1 MAIPL
6 ETHAPGTLEKRSD
19 RWVSSITLP
28 AVLRYVPAATAIGVP
43 ISFLWAHTYA
53 TGYASYFGIPGGF
66 VKVGPEAAVQPFLFL
81 LALLTLAFM
90 VIHEVE
96 HYGVIGAPKIYGSI
110 IRPLLFLYALGLYM
124 VGFRRGELS
133 LPLALFSAFLAWV
146 LLWWLPPFITWG
158 ARQVAKGLGFV
169 LGGVGRKASGPIL
182 AILRHI
188 FRNVGELPPRSPTT
202 MLKFV
207 LIVVLCHVALVAP
220 QWLGM
225 MRGQGQVE
233 FSVITDASRP
243 SEKQAILAVYGD
255 KAFLARVQGTT
266 IRAVTMKQ
274 ADDFKDMEIRSERL
288 GELKLAK

>member
-6 ETHAPGTLEKRSD
+6 ETHASGTTEKRSD

-28 AVLRYVPAATAIGVP
+28 AVLRYVPVASAIGVP

-53 TGYASYFGIPGGF
+53 AGYASYFGIPGDF
-66 VKVGPEAAVQPFLFL
+66 VKVGPEAAVQPFLFF
-81 LALLTLAFM
+81 LALLTLAFI

-96 HYGVIGAPKIYGSI
+96 HYGVIGVPKIYGSM
-110 IRPLLFLYALGLYM
+110 IRPFVFLYGLGLY
-124 VGFRRGELS
+124 VVEFRRGELS
-133 LPLALFSAFLAWV
+133 LPLALFSTFLAWV
-146 LLWWLPPFITWG
+146 LLWWLPPFIAWG
-158 ARQVAKGLGFV
+158 ARQVAKGLGLV
-169 LGGVGRKASGPIL
+169 LGGVGHGAYRPIY

-188 FRNVGELPPRSPTT
+188 FRNVAEIPPRSPTT
-202 MLKFV
+202 VFKFL
-207 LIVVLCHVALVAP
+207 LIVGLCLVALVAP

-225 MRGQGQVE
+225 LRGQGQVE

-255 KAFLARVQGTT
+255 KAFLARVDGTT
-266 IRAVTMKQ
+266 IRAVIMKQ
-274 ADDFKDMEIRSERL
+274 ADELKDVEIRSERL